1 MTEAHEAANC
11 AVHELACK
19 PLFQLRRDET
29 TGVWQPE
36 GDDPQFS
43 VPVGDAHLA
52 PGLYRFTAQ
61 IGGVGRDIH
70 PCVFVADD
78 NCWVEASRV
87 ALRSPL
93 ADGIWSAVIDIGSG
107 VRDLRFDPVDA
118 KVDFTLG
125 PVRLERVSDIEAA
138 SFLIH
143 AFIDRRERRHLSTA
157 LDRLNTLIMRGDM
170 TAVRGWLIHGDESM
184 AVPDPRTDCGDKS
197 YAHWIARYDT
207 LGTQELARMTATVA
221 GWPRR
226 PLISI
231 VMPVYNTAEEWL
243 CRCLDSV
250 RAQAYPDW
258 ELCIADDASD
268 KPHVRAVLEE
278 YVARDSRIKVVY
290 RESNGHISAASNS
303 ALELATGSHVALLDH
318 DDELAPDA
326 LFRVATAILAQPQ
339 AKLFYSDE
347 DKIDESGGRFD
358 PYFKPDW
365 SPDLFLSQNFI
376 SHLGVYETALVNQ
389 IGGFRSGYEGS
400 QDYDLAL
407 RCTARLQP
415 WQIVHIPHVLYHWRA
430 SSGSTALALSE
441 KDYAVEAGRRALE
454 DHFRRKA
461 EAVVVESTQGG
472 YRVRRAGSKPDP
484 SVEIIVPTRDRVD
497 LLRPCIESILGRSS
511 YENFRVMVVDN
522 QSAQDETLGYL
533 EKIAKDDRVTV
544 IPFDAPFNYSRLNN
558 SAVARSSADLVVLLN
573 NDVEVITSD
582 WLEEMTAH
590 ASRPEVGAVGAK
602 LYYPDDTIQHAGV
615 VTGLFGIA
623 GHIYCGEPGGAIGQM
638 GRAKLT
644 QNYSAVTAACLMLSR
659 AKFNDVGGLNE
670 TLQVAFNDV
679 DLCLKLCKRGYW
691 NVWTPFAELVHH
703 ESVSRGRED
712 TEEKKRRFLG
722 EAAYMQDTWG
732 ELLLDDPAYNPNLSL
747 HSKSCELAFPP
758 RVNHAMAPRNGLVDD
773 SRKARH
779 GAVEQ

>member
-1 MTEAHEAANC
+1 MTEAHEVADC
-11 AVHELACK
+11 VVHEFPCR
-19 PLFQLRRDET
+19 PLFQLRRDEA

-43 VPVGDAHLA
+43 VPIGDARLP
-52 PGLYRFTAQ
+52 PGLYWFTAQ
-61 IGGVGRDIH
+61 IGGVEGDVN

-78 NCWVEASRV
+78 NCWVETSRI

-125 PVRLERVSDIEAA
+125 PVRLERLADVEAA
-138 SFLIH
+138 SFLIR
-143 AFIDRRERRHLSTA
+143 AFVDRCEERYLPTA
-157 LDRLNTLIMRGDM
+157 LERLNALITRGDM
-170 TAVRGWLIHGDESM
+170 AAVRRWLVHGDDATAVAG
-184 AVPDPRTDCGDKS
+184 PRADCGDKS
-197 YAHWIARYDT
+197 YASWVARYDT
-207 LGTQELARMTATVA
+207 PNTQELARMTDAVA
-221 GWPRR
+221 SWPRR

-231 VMPVYNTAEEWL
+231 VMPVYNTEEKWL
-243 CRCLDSV
+243 RQCLDSV
-250 RAQAYPDW
+250 CAQAYPDW
-258 ELCIADDASD
+258 ELCIADDASTT
-268 KPHVRAVLEE
+268 PHVRAVLEE
-278 YVARDSRIKVVY
+278 YVAHDSRIKVVY

-303 ALELATGSHVALLDH
+303 ALELVTGSHVALLDH

-326 LFRVATAILAQPQ
+326 LFRVALAVLAQPQ
-339 AKLFYSDE
+339 ARLFYSDE
-347 DKIDESGGRFD
+347 DKIDESGERFD

-365 SPDLFLSQNFI
+365 NPDLFLSQNFI
-376 SHLGVYETALVNQ
+376 SHLGVYETALVDQ
-389 IGGFRSGYEGS
+389 VGGFRSGYEGS

-407 RCTARLQP
+407 RCITRLQP
-415 WQIVHIPHVLYHWRA
+415 GQIVHIPHVLYHWRA

-441 KDYAVEAGRRALE
+441 KSYAVEAGRRALQE
-454 DHFRRKA
+454 HFRCKG
-461 EAVVVESTQGG
+461 EAVEVEGSAGG
-472 YRVRRAGSKPDP
+472 YRVRRAGSKPSP
-484 SVEIIVPTRDRVD
+484 SVEIIIPTRDRVD
-497 LLRPCIESILGRSS
+497 LLRPCVESILGRSS

-522 QSAQDETLGYL
+522 QSAENETLGYL
-533 EKIAKDDRVTV
+533 ETIAKDDRVRV
-544 IPFDAPFNYSRLNN
+544 VPFDAPFNYSRLNN
-558 SAVARSSADLVVLLN
+558 SAVARSNADLVVLLN
-573 NDVEVITSD
+573 NDVEVITSG

-615 VTGLFGIA
+615 VTGLFGVA
-623 GHIYCGEPGGAIGQM
+623 GHIYCGEPRGATGQM
-638 GRAKLT
+638 GRARLT

-659 AKFNDVGGLNE
+659 AKFDEVGGLNE

-722 EAAYMQDTWG
+722 EATYMQDTWG
-732 ELLLDDPAYNPNLSL
+732 ELLHDDPAYNPNLSL

-758 RVNHAMAPRNGLVDD
+758 RVHRALAPRGRCVDD
-773 SRKARH
+773 SRRARH
-779 GAVEQ
+779 GAVGQ